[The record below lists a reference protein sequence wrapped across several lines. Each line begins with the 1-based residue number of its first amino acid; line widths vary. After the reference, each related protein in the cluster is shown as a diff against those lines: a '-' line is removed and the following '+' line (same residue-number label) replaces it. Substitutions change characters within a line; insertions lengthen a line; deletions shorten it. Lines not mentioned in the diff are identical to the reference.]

1 MYMRGLPADLANSS
15 ADECRQA
22 TSGAD
27 TSGASINFE
36 ICFKAFSFLDAGSMR
51 VLAI

>member
-1 MYMRGLPADLANSS
+1 MRMRGLPADLANSS
-15 ADECRQA
+15 VDESRQA

-36 ICFKAFSFLDAGSMR
+36 ICFFRRRIHASFSDL
-51 VLAI
+51 I